1 MRRPRVRRVSGDQE
15 TNVRRDG
22 SHPSAGG
29 DQTASL
35 PAAPTGQSRRLIRNG
50 LLAGLTLGVLAGA
63 MWTMIRGRKQWS
75 LRRIGGFAAA
85 GMALGITIAILTPD
99 QFVSTAVLRTTE
111 GDKLPAALQGAFT
124 NASLEDVIRKYTLY
138 PAERNAKAVGRMR
151 SAIRVQ
157 EVKST
162 ELGGTDK
169 AALAFTV
176 SFVYPDRS
184 SAGRDARL
192 IADQRQ
198 PARGSTRP
206 GQRAAGRS
214 SPNRPQMAAFSCSP
228 ACCSAWRRVPAHT
241 LASKYLIWFGELVD
255 DGIEPRPLRTQRSPS

>member
-1 MRRPRVRRVSGDQE
+1 MGPRSLNLEVIK
-15 TNVRRDG
+15 
-22 SHPSAGG
+22 P
-29 DQTASL
+29 ASL
-35 PAAPTGQSRRLIRNG
+35 PAAPDGPNRAGLIRNG

-63 MWTMIRGRKQWS
+63 LWTMIRGRKQWG
-75 LRRIGGFAAA
+75 LPRIGGFAAA

-111 GDKLPAALQGAFT
+111 GDKLPAALQAAFT
-124 NASLEDVIRKYTLY
+124 NASLEDVITKYTLY

-176 SFVYPDRS
+176 SFVYPDRYK
-184 SAGRDARL
+184 AQAVTRDL
-192 IADQRQ
+192 ISRISGNL
-198 PARGSTRP
+198 PAEVLDPASVP
-206 GQRAAGRS
+206 QAPS
-214 SPNRPQMAAFSCSP
+214 SPNRLQMVAFGLFAGTLLGLAASRF
-228 ACCSAWRRVPAHT
+228 RRTP
-241 LASKYLIWFGELVD
+241 LA
-255 DGIEPRPLRTQRSPS
+255 TA